1 VTADFEE
8 DEELGAAEWDLC
20 SPDTSYGHNVCRYQS
35 SEGKGKNFTSKK
47 ETQIE
52 TIKVMDGSW
61 YLKITASNGGVT
73 GRVYTT
79 KRTVEHGKI
88 VVLENVIVR
97 VDRCDHGTVSENVSI
112 RSAESPQNA
121 APALDQYAW
130 MPQIAFSSD
139 PDRIWHPICAQGF
152 KENKYGATAV
162 CREVGFWSGE
172 VNGTYELREEG
183 FPVGKCNT
191 GERLDECRAG
201 ARYVTYILLFHLLSH
216 VFLI

>member
-1 VTADFEE
+1 MTALTVEIIADFED
-8 DEELGAAEWDLC
+8 DEELEAAEWDLC

-35 SEGKGKNFTSKK
+35 SEGKGKSFTAKN

-97 VDRCDHGTVSENVSI
+97 VDRCDLGSVSENVSI
-112 RSAESPQNA
+112 RRSAESAA

-130 MPQIAFSSD
+130 MPQISFSSN

-162 CREVGFWSGE
+162 CREVGFWSGQ

-183 FPVGKCNT
+183 YPVGKCNI
-191 GERLDECRAG
+191 GESLDACQAG
-201 ARYVTYILLFHLLSH
+201 VRYVT
-216 VFLI
+216 